1 MFEARNTTDSN
12 PTDPP
17 APAPGTH
24 LPATALLGHITTL
37 THTARTL
44 IPVLQHTTATETDL
58 VDIITGIEETKAALA
73 ALETHAT
80 LALDTATRATQ
91 ARHGATPETLGRGVG
106 TQIALAR
113 HEAPTEGLRHLRCS
127 RILIEDLPL
136 TLAHL
141 TRGGFTEDQA
151 LTLAHEVRHL
161 NPDLRTEI
169 DTRLHAHPEDFT
181 GQGAKALSNCVRTLA
196 QELDPR
202 DLLAQAETAR
212 QKRYV
217 TLYPAPHAMMHLTG
231 MLPVDQ
237 GLLIQAV
244 LNDLTDS
251 TLATGQGAGRNRE
264 QIRTDE
270 FFELLTG
277 THTRAPAVEIGLI
290 ITDRSLFEGDTEP
303 AYLQGYGSVPSPWA
317 RDLIRGDDHD
327 AKAIRWIR
335 RLYTAPGTGDL
346 LNMDSTRRTYPRG
359 LAKFI
364 RVRDQICATPGCNH
378 PIGHYDHI
386 HQAALGGKTT
396 AANGAGRCAWCNQT
410 KETLGFTER
419 VIPGIRHGFEITTPA
434 GKTYRS
440 IAPPLPGT
448 HTRN

>member
-1 MFEARNTTDSN
+1 MFKARKTTAAN

-17 APAPGTH
+17 APGTP
-24 LPATALLGHITTL
+24 LPATALLTEIMTL
-37 THTARTL
+37 TSTARTL
-44 IPVLQHTTATETDL
+44 IPGLGHTPAAEAEIVEL
-58 VDIITGIEETKAALA
+58 IAGIEETKAALA

-80 LALDTATRATQ
+80 LALDVAARTTQ
-91 ARHGATPETLGRGVG
+91 ALHGSTPDALGRGVG

-113 HEAPTEGLRHLRCS
+113 HEAPIEGLRHLRCS

-161 NPDLRTEI
+161 DHDTRAEI
-169 DTRLHAHPEDFT
+169 DARLHAHPEDFT

-202 DLLAQAETAR
+202 DLLAKAETAR

-231 MLPVDQ
+231 MLPVEQ
-237 GLLIQAV
+237 GLLIEAV

-251 TLATGQGAGRNRE
+251 ALATGQGAGRTRE
-264 QIRTDE
+264 QIRTDH
-270 FFELLTG
+270 FYELLTG
-277 THTRAPAVEIGLI
+277 TGTQAPALEIALVM
-290 ITDRSLFEGDTEP
+290 TDRSLFEGDTEP

-327 AKAIRWIR
+327 AKATRWIR

-359 LAKFI
+359 LAQFI

-410 KETLGFTER
+410 KETTGFTER